1 MDFLQSDICKQ
12 VVSNKLKIHVET
24 GNITMTTKTQTNQF
38 SNFFFKQQDLTK
50 GIIDFEFFYSGSY
63 VEYFNWLIEGFD
75 SYQKTKL
82 DVLASK
88 NAKCLFY
95 RLMIF

>member
-1 MDFLQSDICKQ
+1 
-12 VVSNKLKIHVET
+12 
-24 GNITMTTKTQTNQF
+24 MTTKTLTNHF
-38 SNFFFKQQDLTK
+38 LIFFLKQQGLTK

-63 VEYFNWLIEGFD
+63 IGYFNWLIEGFD

-88 NAKCLFY
+88 NAKLLFY

>member
-1 MDFLQSDICKQ
+1 
-12 VVSNKLKIHVET
+12 
-24 GNITMTTKTQTNQF
+24 MTTKTKTNQF
-38 SNFFFKQQDLTK
+38 SIFFKQQDPVK
-50 GIIDFEFFYSGSY
+50 GIIDFEFLYSSSY
-63 VEYFNWLIEGFD
+63 IEYPNWLIEGFD

-88 NAKCLFY
+88 NAKLLFY